1 MHLTDGKKPC
11 TQFFLL
17 NNHLTFDFYNFIFY
31 RRDSFVE
38 YYIKFLIMKKIILIT
53 FSFLFSYSF
62 VSAQKKECG
71 TMEYLEYLKNQDPQL
86 ENLMLQNEQVL
97 QNWIKS
103 HPSSKSTKST
113 IITIP
118 VVVHVVYNNPS
129 ENISTA
135 QVLAQIAILN
145 NDYRRLNADTSA
157 TPSVFSAL
165 GADCEIE
172 FCLATTDPNG
182 NSTSGITRTATSQTS
197 FSPGTFNGVNYTNDG
212 VKYSIQGG
220 MDAWNTTQYLNIWV
234 CDIDGLYGYATFPG
248 SPASTDGVVVDFT
261 RFGNFTAGMTSFKI
275 RTTTHEIGHWL
286 NLNHTWGENWL
297 TTSNCGDDLCN
308 DTPAESEATYG
319 NPTFPFNAFNACNS
333 GANGEMY
340 MNFMDYADCRNIF
353 TEDQKTRMRAAII
366 AFRPGFLTSV
376 CQSGV
381 VYGCTDP
388 LACNYSPL
396 ANVNVDCNYT
406 TCAGCLDATAY
417 SYDPLAT
424 ISDTASCSYCDVSA
438 STVVVGASS
447 SSALDGSIDLSI
459 AGWNCT
465 SPASLASNLAA
476 ATGNPASGSSGVMFN
491 MINTSGNP
499 LTITGISQG
508 SCGFYTGIASSY
520 DIYYY
525 PGSYVPQ
532 IGSSSGWVALAS
544 NAGSTL
550 YGGGTLTNPVY
561 STVIPMTA
569 VTIPA
574 GATYGFY
581 FGLNGTLSYTI
592 ATGTAG
598 VTPWGSNGALTIT
611 AGHGGNFPNPT
622 YTPRA
627 PLIKVYYETNNSAL
641 TYAWSNGATTE
652 DLSGLAPGTYSVT
665 ATDCNGCT
673 ASATVDVGVAGLS
686 EEGLNA
692 IFIHPNPANDV
703 LYFSETADIVEV
715 FDFHGRI
722 VKTTVNTNNIDVNY
736 LAAGAYS
743 IRLTIKD
750 AVTVHRFIKE

>member
-1 MHLTDGKKPC
+1 
-11 TQFFLL
+11 
-17 NNHLTFDFYNFIFY
+17 
-31 RRDSFVE
+31 
-38 YYIKFLIMKKIILIT
+38 MKKIILIT

-71 TMEYLEYLKNQDPQL
+71 TMEYLEHLKTQDPQL
-86 ENLMLQNEQVL
+86 ENLMLKNEQAM
-97 QNWIKS
+97 QNWIKT
-103 HPSSKSTKST
+103 HPSSKSTKT
-113 IITIP
+113 TVITIP
-118 VVVHVVYNNPS
+118 VVVHIVYNNPT

-135 QVLAQIAILN
+135 QILSAIDIIN
-145 NDYRRLNADTSA
+145 KDFRRLNADTSA
-157 TPSVFSAL
+157 TPSVFAAL
-165 GADCEIE
+165 GADCGIE

-197 FSPGTFNGVNYTNDG
+197 FSGGTFNGVSWSDDI
-212 VKYSIQGG
+212 VKYTSSGG
-220 MDAWNTTQYLNIWV
+220 IDAWNTSQYLNIWV
-234 CDIDGLYGYATFPG
+234 CDVNGFNGYAQMPG
-248 SPASTDGVVVDFT
+248 GPSSSDGVVVDFT

-275 RTTTHEIGHWL
+275 RTASHEIGHWL
-286 NLNHTWGENWL
+286 NLSHIWGNNMAL
-297 TTSNCGDDLCN
+297 TSNCGDDFCN
-308 DTPAESEATYG
+308 DTPTESAATYG
-319 NPTFPFNAFNACNS
+319 CGTFPYNAFNACNS

-340 MNFMDYADCRNIF
+340 MNFMDYTDCRNIF
-353 TEDQKTRMRAAII
+353 TQDQKTRMIAAINI
-366 AFRPGFLTSV
+366 FKPAFLNTV
-376 CQSGV
+376 CQAGI
-381 VYGCTDP
+381 VYGCTDT

-406 TCAGCLDATAY
+406 TCAGCMDEAAY

-424 ISDTASCSYCDVSA
+424 ISDTALCSYCDVSA

-447 SSALDGSIDLSI
+447 SSALDGSIDVSI
-459 AGWNCT
+459 AGWNCNA
-465 SPASLASNLAA
+465 PASVASNLAA

-520 DIYYY
+520 NIYYY

-550 YGGGTLTNPVY
+550 YGGGTLTNPEY

-581 FGLNGTLSYTI
+581 LGLNGTLSYTI
-592 ATGTAG
+592 ATGTGG

-611 AGHGGNFPNPT
+611 AGHGGDFPNPT

-652 DLSGLAPGTYSVT
+652 DLTGVAPGTYSVT
-665 ATDCNGCT
+665 ATDCNGCS
-673 ASATVDVGVAGLS
+673 ASATVEVGVISGLS
-686 EEGLNA
+686 EESLNA
-692 IFIHPNPANDV
+692 VFIHPNPANDV
-703 LYFSETADIVEV
+703 LFFSKTADKAEV
-715 FDFHGRI
+715 LDLHGRI
-722 VKTTVNTNNIDVNY
+722 VKTTINANNVDVNY

-750 AVTVHRFIKE
+750 TVTVHRFVKE